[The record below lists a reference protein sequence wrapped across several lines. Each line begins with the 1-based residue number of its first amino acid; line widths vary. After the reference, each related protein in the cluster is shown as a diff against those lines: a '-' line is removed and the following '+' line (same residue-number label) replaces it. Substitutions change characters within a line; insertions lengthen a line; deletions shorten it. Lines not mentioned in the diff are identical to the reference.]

1 MEQFRKEWA
10 LHLQVMLVQNFHL
23 AFNNVAKSLKKVLQM
38 RFDGETEFV
47 NVEFI
52 NNCSVF
58 LNISFIS
65 LIIFLIP
72 FYRDLI
78 ILFLYIYL

>member
-1 MEQFRKEWA
+1 
-10 LHLQVMLVQNFHL
+10 
-23 AFNNVAKSLKKVLQM
+23 M

-65 LIIFLIP
+65 LILFLIP

-78 ILFLYIYL
+78 ILFLYIYLWICF